1 MNAANSVGP
10 WPARRNVLKLD
21 IMVSVATPAEGRS
34 GRHMNAH
41 NGMSM
46 TRSAVA
52 VVGCSVTP
60 GPDFAR
66 PVPDAMPN
74 PATGLGAAAIVD
86 SRCAAGAPFSPV
98 KRLSIP

>member
-41 NGMSM
+41 IVMSM
-46 TRSAVA
+46 TRSAEA
-52 VVGCSVTP
+52 KVGCIVTP
-60 GPDFAR
+60 DGFYAR
-66 PVPDAMPN
+66 GVPKSGKLASK
-74 PATGLGAAAIVD
+74 A
-86 SRCAAGAPFSPV
+86 SRRMVRHLHLCVCSPL
-98 KRLSIP
+98 REFRFE